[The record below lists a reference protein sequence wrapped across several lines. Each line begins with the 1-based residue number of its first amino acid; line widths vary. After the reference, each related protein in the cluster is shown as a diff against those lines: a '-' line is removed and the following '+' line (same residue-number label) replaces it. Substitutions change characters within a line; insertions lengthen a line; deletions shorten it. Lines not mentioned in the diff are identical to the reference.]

1 MLSGKLPLKQ
11 LELNP
16 ARDSGSQCGAHTSEH
31 HQVRGGGGGG
41 GAASLT
47 LAAGHMHGQSGHKR
61 PEMAPR
67 MQVLDP
73 GSRAGDFPHK
83 WEGGGMGE
91 GADVSNTQ
99 VVTQLVGFPCRSWS
113 FVNTPSH
120 VAGTLRIHPQSPH
133 PTRVPTE
140 PHLWPG
146 FLRGPHLNKCDPADL
161 SRLPLPQLAP
171 SGQVRKL
178 QGHPGQDSPW
188 VRL

>member
-16 ARDSGSQCGAHTSEH
+16 AGDSGSQRGPHTSEH

-47 LAAGHMHGQSGHKR
+47 LAASHMHGQSAHKR
-61 PEMAPR
+61 PEMAPK
-67 MQVLDP
+67 MQVLDA

-83 WEGGGMGE
+83 WEGGGMGD
-91 GADVSNTQ
+91 GTDVSNTQ
-99 VVTQLVGFPCRSWS
+99 VVTLGFPCRSWS
-113 FVNTPSH
+113 FVNTLSH

-140 PHLWPG
+140 LHLWPS
-146 FLRGPHLNKCDPADL
+146 FLRGPQLNKCDPADL

-171 SGQVRKL
+171 SG
-178 QGHPGQDSPW
+178 HPGQDSPW